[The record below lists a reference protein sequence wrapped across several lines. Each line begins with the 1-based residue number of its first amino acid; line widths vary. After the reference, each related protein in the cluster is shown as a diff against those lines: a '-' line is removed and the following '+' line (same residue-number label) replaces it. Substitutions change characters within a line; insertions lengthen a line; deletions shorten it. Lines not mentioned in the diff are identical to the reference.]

1 MMIFS
6 IASRELRS
14 LFLSPLAWAILAVT
28 QGILAFQFLSHIEY
42 YIGIQSQLAALESAP
57 GIADLI
63 IAPLYADA
71 AVVLLL
77 ITPLITM
84 RVLSEER
91 RSRTLSLLFSAPV
104 SMSEI
109 VFGKYLGVLVFFLAM
124 LAMLTLMPLSLL
136 AGSSLDLGK
145 LASCVLGLALVLA
158 AFSAIGV
165 YMSSLTEQPVVAA
178 VTTFGL
184 LLLLLLLDRGSLPG
198 DEAGVLAWLSMLSH
212 YEPLL
217 KGLFNSADVSYY
229 LLTIVLFLGFTIR
242 RLDAMRIQG

>member
-1 MMIFS
+1 MVFN
-6 IASRELRS
+6 IAIRELRG

-42 YIGIQSQLAALESAP
+42 FIELQPQLAAIDGAP

-71 AVVLLL
+71 AIVLLL
-77 ITPLITM
+77 ITPLVTM

-91 RSRTLSLLFSAPV
+91 RNRTISLLFSAPV
-104 SMSEI
+104 SMTEI
-109 VFGKYLGVLVFFLAM
+109 VLGKYLGVLAFFLVM

-136 AGSSLDLGK
+136 TGSALDLGK
-145 LASCVLGLALVLA
+145 LSACVLGLALILA
-158 AFSAIGV
+158 AFSAVGV
-165 YMSSLTEQPVVAA
+165 YMSSLTEQPVIAA

-198 DEAGVLAWLSMLSH
+198 DEANVLGYLSLLAH

-217 KGLFNSADVSYY
+217 KGLFNSTDIIYY
-229 LLTIVLFLGFTIR
+229 LLMTAACLGFTIR
-242 RLDAMRIQG
+242 RLDSMRLQG

>member
-1 MMIFS
+1 MVFN
-6 IASRELRS
+6 IAIRELRG

-42 YIGIQSQLAALESAP
+42 FIELQPQLAAIDGAP

-71 AVVLLL
+71 AIVLLL
-77 ITPLITM
+77 ITPLVTM

-91 RSRTLSLLFSAPV
+91 RNRTISLLFSAPV
-104 SMSEI
+104 SMTEI
-109 VFGKYLGVLVFFLAM
+109 VLGKYLGVLAFFLVM

-136 AGSSLDLGK
+136 TGSALDLGK
-145 LASCVLGLALVLA
+145 LSACVLGLALILA
-158 AFSAIGV
+158 AFSAVGV
-165 YMSSLTEQPVVAA
+165 YMSSLTEQPVIAA
-178 VTTFGL
+178 VTSFGL

-198 DEAGVLAWLSMLSH
+198 DEANVLGYLSLLAH

-217 KGLFNSADVSYY
+217 KGLFNSTDIIYY
-229 LLTIVLFLGFTIR
+229 LLMTAACLGFTIR
-242 RLDAMRIQG
+242 RLDSMRLQG

>member
-1 MMIFS
+1 MVFS
-6 IASRELRS
+6 IAARELRG

-42 YIGIQSQLAALESAP
+42 FIELQPRLAAIDGAP

-71 AVVLLL
+71 AIILLL
-77 ITPLITM
+77 ITPLLTM
-84 RVLSEER
+84 RVFSEER
-91 RSRTLSLLFSAPV
+91 RSRTISLLFSAPA
-104 SMSEI
+104 SMTEI
-109 VFGKYLGVLVFFLAM
+109 VLGKYLGVFAFFLVM

-136 AGSSLDLGK
+136 AGSALDLGK
-145 LASCVLGLALVLA
+145 LAACALGLTLVLA

-165 YMSSLTEQPVVAA
+165 YMSSLTEQPVIAA

-184 LLLLLLLDRGSLPG
+184 LLMLFLLNRSNLPG
-198 DEAGVLAWLSMLSH
+198 DDANVLGYLSMLAH

-217 KGLFNSADVSYY
+217 KGLFNSTDVIYY
-229 LLTIVLFLGFTIR
+229 LLITVLFLGFTIR
-242 RLDAMRIQG
+242 RLDAMRLQG

>member
-1 MMIFS
+1 MVFN
-6 IASRELRS
+6 IAIRELRG

-42 YIGIQSQLAALESAP
+42 FIELQPQLAAIDGAP

-71 AVVLLL
+71 AIVLLL
-77 ITPLITM
+77 ITPLVTM

-91 RSRTLSLLFSAPV
+91 RNRTISLLFSAPV
-104 SMSEI
+104 SMTEI
-109 VFGKYLGVLVFFLAM
+109 VLGKYMGVLAFFLVM

-136 AGSSLDLGK
+136 TGSALDLGK
-145 LASCVLGLALVLA
+145 LSACVLGLALILA
-158 AFSAIGV
+158 AFSAVGV
-165 YMSSLTEQPVVAA
+165 YMSSLTEQPVIAA
-178 VTTFGL
+178 VATFGL

-198 DEAGVLAWLSMLSH
+198 DEASVLGYLSLLEH

-217 KGLFNSADVSYY
+217 KGLFNSTDIIYY
-229 LLTIVLFLGFTIR
+229 LLMTVMCLGFTIR
-242 RLDAMRIQG
+242 RLDSMRLQG

>member
-1 MMIFS
+1 MVFN
-6 IASRELRS
+6 IALRELRG

-42 YIGIQSQLAALESAP
+42 FIELQPQLAAIDGAP

-71 AVVLLL
+71 AIVLLL
-77 ITPLITM
+77 ITPLVTM

-91 RSRTLSLLFSAPV
+91 RNRTISLLFSAPV
-104 SMSEI
+104 SMTEI
-109 VFGKYLGVLVFFLAM
+109 VLGKYLGVLAFFLVM

-136 AGSSLDLGK
+136 TGSALDLGK
-145 LASCVLGLALVLA
+145 LSSCVLGLALILA
-158 AFSAIGV
+158 AFSAVGV
-165 YMSSLTEQPVVAA
+165 YMSSLTEQPVIAA

-184 LLLLLLLDRGSLPG
+184 LLLLLLLDRSSLPG
-198 DEAGVLAWLSMLSH
+198 GEAGVLDYLSLLAH

-217 KGLFNSADVSYY
+217 KGLFNSTDIIYY
-229 LLTIVLFLGFTIR
+229 LLMIVMSLGFTIR
-242 RLDAMRIQG
+242 RLDSMRLQG

>member
-1 MMIFS
+1 MVFN
-6 IASRELRS
+6 IALRELRG

-42 YIGIQSQLAALESAP
+42 FIELQPQLAAIDGAP

-71 AVVLLL
+71 AIVLLL
-77 ITPLITM
+77 ITPLVTM

-91 RSRTLSLLFSAPV
+91 RNRTISLLFSAPV
-104 SMSEI
+104 SMTEI
-109 VFGKYLGVLVFFLAM
+109 VLGKYLGVLAFFLVM

-136 AGSSLDLGK
+136 TGSALDLGK
-145 LASCVLGLALVLA
+145 LSACVLGLALILA
-158 AFSAIGV
+158 AFSAVGV
-165 YMSSLTEQPVVAA
+165 YMSSLTEQPVIAA

-198 DEAGVLAWLSMLSH
+198 DDANVLGYLSLLAH

-217 KGLFNSADVSYY
+217 KGLFNSTDIIYY
-229 LLTIVLFLGFTIR
+229 LLMTVMCLGFTIR
-242 RLDAMRIQG
+242 RLDSMRLQG

>member
-1 MMIFS
+1 MVFS
-6 IASRELRS
+6 IAARELRG

-42 YIGIQSQLAALESAP
+42 FIELQPRLAAIDGAP

-71 AVVLLL
+71 AIVLLL
-77 ITPLITM
+77 ITPLLTM
-84 RVLSEER
+84 RVFSEER
-91 RSRTLSLLFSAPV
+91 RSRTISLLFSAPA
-104 SMSEI
+104 SMTEI
-109 VFGKYLGVLVFFLAM
+109 VLGKYLGVFAFFLVM

-136 AGSSLDLGK
+136 AGSALDLGK
-145 LASCVLGLALVLA
+145 LAACALGLTLVLA

-165 YMSSLTEQPVVAA
+165 YMSSLTEQPVIAA

-184 LLLLLLLDRGSLPG
+184 LLMLFLLNRSNLPG
-198 DEAGVLAWLSMLSH
+198 DDANVLGYLSMLAH

-217 KGLFNSADVSYY
+217 KGLFNSTDVIYY
-229 LLTIVLFLGFTIR
+229 LLITVLFLGFTIR
-242 RLDAMRIQG
+242 RLDAMRLQG

>member
-6 IASRELRS
+6 IAARELRG
-14 LFLSPLAWAILAVT
+14 LFLSPLAWAILAVI

-42 YIGIQSQLAALESAP
+42 FIELQPRLAAIDGAP

-71 AVVLLL
+71 AIVLLL
-77 ITPLITM
+77 ITPLLTM

-91 RSRTLSLLFSAPV
+91 RSRTISLLFSAPA
-104 SMSEI
+104 SMTEI
-109 VFGKYLGVLVFFLAM
+109 VLGKYLGVFAFFLVM

-136 AGSSLDLGK
+136 AGSALDLGK
-145 LASCVLGLALVLA
+145 LAACALGLTLVLA

-165 YMSSLTEQPVVAA
+165 YMSSLTEQPVIAA

-184 LLLLLLLDRGSLPG
+184 LLMLLLLDRSNLPG
-198 DEAGVLAWLSMLSH
+198 DDANVLGYLSMLAH

-217 KGLFNSADVSYY
+217 KGMFNSTDVIYY
-229 LLTIVLFLGFTIR
+229 LLITILFLGFTIR
-242 RLDAMRIQG
+242 RLDAMRLQG

>member
-1 MMIFS
+1 MVFN
-6 IASRELRS
+6 IALRELRG

-42 YIGIQSQLAALESAP
+42 FIELQPQLAAIDGAP

-71 AVVLLL
+71 AIVLLL
-77 ITPLITM
+77 ITPLVTM

-91 RSRTLSLLFSAPV
+91 RNRTISLLFSAPV
-104 SMSEI
+104 SMTEI
-109 VFGKYLGVLVFFLAM
+109 VLGKYLGVLAFFLVM

-136 AGSSLDLGK
+136 TGSALDLGK
-145 LASCVLGLALVLA
+145 LSACVLGLALILA
-158 AFSAIGV
+158 AFSAVGV
-165 YMSSLTEQPVVAA
+165 YMSSLTEQPVIAA

-198 DEAGVLAWLSMLSH
+198 DEASVLGYLSLLEH

-217 KGLFNSADVSYY
+217 KGLFNSTDIIYY
-229 LLTIVLFLGFTIR
+229 LLMIVMCLGFTIR
-242 RLDAMRIQG
+242 RLDSMRLQG